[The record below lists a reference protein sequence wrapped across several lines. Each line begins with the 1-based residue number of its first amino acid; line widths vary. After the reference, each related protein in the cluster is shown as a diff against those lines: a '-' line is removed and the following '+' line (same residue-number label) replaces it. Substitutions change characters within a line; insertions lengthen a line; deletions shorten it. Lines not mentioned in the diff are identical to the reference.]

1 MLTLKDALAEARKN
15 RSAVGHFNISDIAG
29 LLAIAGAAME
39 ARVPVVIGTSE
50 GEAGFV
56 GYREAVA
63 LVHALREEHN
73 HPIFLNADHTKSL
86 EKVKEAIEA
95 GYDSVIF
102 DGSHLSFEEN
112 IRLTKSAVILAK
124 SIDPEVIVEG
134 EIGYI
139 GSSSE
144 VLKEIPKGAS
154 LSPEELT
161 SSEEAKVFA
170 EETGVDLLAPAVG
183 NVHGIIVAEGFVEK
197 LDISR
202 IGEIAKA
209 VNVPLVLHGA
219 SGLSGEDIR
228 AAVAAGISLVH
239 VNTELRVAWRKGME
253 EALKESPNEVA
264 PYKLYG
270 KAVEEM
276 KQVVRE
282 KLALFG

>member
-1 MLTLKDALAEARKN
+1 MLTLKSALTEARKN
-15 RSAVGHFNISDIAG
+15 KTAVGHFNISDIAG

-39 ARVPVVIGTSE
+39 KNVPVIIGTSE
-50 GEAGFV
+50 GEAGFL
-56 GYREAVA
+56 GYRETVA
-63 LVHALREEHN
+63 LVHALREEHGQ
-73 HPIFLNADHTKSL
+73 PIFLNADHVRSL
-86 EKVKEAIEA
+86 AHVKEAVEA

-102 DGSHLSFEEN
+102 DGSHLPFEEN
-112 IRLTKSAVILAK
+112 IRLTASAVALAK

-144 VLKEIPKGAS
+144 VLKEIPQGAS
-154 LSPEELT
+154 LSPDELT
-161 SSEEAKVFA
+161 SPEEAKVFA
-170 EETGVDLLAPAVG
+170 GETGVDLLAPAVG

-197 LDISR
+197 LDIPR

-209 VNVPLVLHGA
+209 VSVPLVLHGA
-219 SGLSGEDIR
+219 SGLSDEDIR

-239 VNTELRVAWRKGME
+239 VNTELRVAWRRGIE
-253 EALKESPNEVA
+253 HALKENPNEVA

-270 KAVEEM
+270 KAVEDM

-282 KLALFG
+282 KIALFQ